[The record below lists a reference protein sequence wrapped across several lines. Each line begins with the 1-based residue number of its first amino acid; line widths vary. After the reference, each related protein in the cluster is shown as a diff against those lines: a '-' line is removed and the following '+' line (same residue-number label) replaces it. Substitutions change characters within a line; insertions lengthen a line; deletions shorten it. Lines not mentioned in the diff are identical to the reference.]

1 MDDKGKT
8 GGNAH
13 YTELERL
20 QKKANALVN
29 ERNKSWLP
37 VYKDLRAFI
46 SPYSAQFEG
55 DITNSGERRDQKIN
69 NPKPIR
75 ASERL
80 SAGMSS
86 GMSSKSRPWFEVVR
100 PKDAKDTMPVR
111 RWLYAV
117 QSALRITLS
126 KTNLYESLEQVY
138 NSQGIYGTAAMSC
151 VAHRGEVIRFTH
163 YPCGS
168 YCLDTNDQG
177 DVDTFYRCEQMTP
190 RQMVQKFGADNVSA
204 QARLAAERGDISRI
218 TVHHLIEPNPDADMR
233 YVDNLS
239 MPYKSTYWESN
250 SGGENCGI
258 LRRSGFKHFPI
269 AAPRWLVTGNNVYGT
284 GPGYQAL
291 PKSRELQKLE
301 SDKMR
306 LISHLANPN
315 RTAPVSL
322 KGLGGGSIVPGG
334 INWVPDNLIGIAMQP
349 TYVPDPNA
357 IGNLRAEINECETDI
372 GEAFSEDLFLLITN
386 RDATMTAY
394 EVAQLQE
401 EKIAMLGPVI
411 ERNEKE
417 LLDPVI
423 TLTFD
428 AMVEQSMPRWMGL
441 LPGEPLLPPPPEEL
455 QDMALDVGYISVLA
469 QAQKA
474 VATSSIQR
482 AAQFTGMLM
491 GAGFQD
497 AGDKFNPDAAQ
508 DEFYDAIGAPP
519 TILRGDDEVAA
530 IRQNRAQMQQ
540 QQMAMEQGK
549 ALVDGVKTLS
559 ETPTGGDTALSALA
573 GGGLNG

>member
-1 MDDKGKT
+1 MDDKGKQFKY
-8 GGNAH
+8 A
-13 YTELERL
+13 ELERL
-20 QKKANALVN
+20 QKKAAALKN
-29 ERNKSWLP
+29 ERDKSWTAI
-37 VYKDLRAFI
+37 YRDLRAYI

-75 ASERL
+75 SSERL

-117 QSALRITLS
+117 QNAIRITLA
-126 KTNLYESLEQVY
+126 KTNLYETLEQVY
-138 NSQGIYGTAAMSC
+138 NSQGVYGTAAMSC
-151 VAHRGEVIRFTH
+151 IPHKHDVIRFTH
-163 YPCGS
+163 FPCGS
-168 YCLDTNDQG
+168 YCLDTNDEG
-177 DVDTFYRCEQMTP
+177 EVDTFYRCEKMTP
-190 RQMVQKFGADNVSA
+190 RQMAQKFGMDNLSA
-204 QARLAAERGDISRI
+204 QTRQAAERGDIARV

-233 YVDNLS
+233 YMDNLS
-239 MPYKSTYWESN
+239 MAYRSTYWESN
-250 SGGENCGI
+250 SGGEHCGI
-258 LRRSGFKHFPI
+258 LRRSGFTQFPM
-269 AAPRWLVTGNNVYGT
+269 ATPRWIVTGNNVYGT
-284 GPGYQAL
+284 GPGIIAL

-334 INWVPDNLIGIAMQP
+334 INWVPDNLIGVAMQP

-357 IGNLRAEINECETDI
+357 IGNLRAEITECERDI
-372 GEAFSEDLFLLITN
+372 GEAFFEDLFLMITQ
-386 RDATMTAY
+386 RDAQMTAY

-401 EKIAMLGPVI
+401 EKIAMIGPVI

-417 LLDPVI
+417 LLDRVI
-423 TLTFD
+423 SLTFD
-428 AMVEQSMPRWMGL
+428 AMVEQSRPRWMGL
-441 LPGEPLLPPPPEEL
+441 LPGEPLLPIPPEEL
-455 QDMALDVGYISVLA
+455 QDMNLDVSYVSVLA
-469 QAQKA
+469 QAQKS

-482 AAQFTGMLM
+482 AAQFTGMLV

-497 AGDKFNPDAAQ
+497 AADKFNPDAAQ
-508 DEFYDAIGAPP
+508 DEYYDAIGAPP

-530 IRQNRAQMQQ
+530 IRQQRAQQ
-540 QQMAMEQGK
+540 QQQAMAMEQGQ
-549 ALVDGVKTLS
+549 ALAKSAKTLS
-559 ETPTGGDTALSALA
+559 ETPTGGDTALSAIA
-573 GGGLNG
+573 GASTNG

>member
-1 MDDKGKT
+1 MDEKPKGYDKH
-8 GGNAH
+8 A
-13 YTELERL
+13 ELERL
-20 QKKANALVN
+20 QKKEAALVN

-37 VYKDLRAFI
+37 VYKDLRAYI

-75 ASERL
+75 SSERL

-117 QSALRITLS
+117 QSALRVTLS

-151 VAHRGEVIRFTH
+151 VPHKDEVIRFTH
-163 YPCGS
+163 YPCGT

-177 DVDTFYRCEQMTP
+177 DVDTFYRVEEMTP
-190 RQMVQKFGADNVSA
+190 RQIVQKFGVDNVSA
-204 QARLAAERGDISRI
+204 QTKLAAERGDMTRVK
-218 TVHHLIEPNPDADMR
+218 VHHIIEPNPDADMR

-239 MPYKSTYWESN
+239 MNYKSTYWESN
-250 SGGENCGI
+250 SGGDNCGI
-258 LRRSGFKHFPI
+258 LRRSGFKQFPI

-284 GPGYQAL
+284 GPGYIAL

-306 LISHLANPN
+306 LIAHLANPN

-334 INWVPDNLIGIAMQP
+334 INWVPDNLIGVAMQP

-357 IGNLRAEINECETDI
+357 IGNLRLEINECETDI

-401 EKIAMLGPVI
+401 EKIALLGPVI

-417 LLDPVI
+417 LLDRVV

-428 AMVEQSMPRWMGL
+428 AMVEQSMPYWMGL
-441 LPGEPLLPPPPEEL
+441 VEGEPLLPIPPEEL
-455 QDMALDVGYISVLA
+455 QDMKLDIGYISVLA
-469 QAQKA
+469 QAQKS
-474 VATSSIQR
+474 VATASIQR
-482 AAQFTGMLM
+482 AAEFTGMLM

-530 IRQNRAQMQQ
+530 LRQNRAQQQ
-540 QQMAMEQGK
+540 QQMMAMEQGK
-549 ALVDGVKTLS
+549 ALAEGAKTLS
-559 ETPTGGDTALSALA
+559 QTPIGGDTALSAITGA
-573 GGGLNG
+573 TSNG

>member
-1 MDDKGKT
+1 MDDKKKGGK
-8 GGNAH
+8 NKH
-13 YTELERL
+13 YAELERL

-37 VYKDLRAFI
+37 VYKDLRAYI
-46 SPYSAQFEG
+46 SPYSAQFEE
-55 DITNSGERRDQKIN
+55 DTTNSGERRDQKIN

-75 ASERL
+75 SSERL

-117 QSALRITLS
+117 QNALRLTLS

-138 NSQGIYGTAAMSC
+138 NSEGIFGTAAMSC
-151 VAHRGEVIRFTH
+151 VPHKDEVIRFTH

-177 DVDTFYRCEQMTP
+177 DVDTFYRNEQMTP
-190 RQMVQKFGADNVSA
+190 RQMVQKFGKDNVSA
-204 QARLAAERGDISRI
+204 QTRLAAERGDITRV
-218 TVHHLIEPNPDADMR
+218 TVHHMIEPNPDADMR

-239 MPYKSTYWESN
+239 MAYKSTYWESN
-250 SGGENCGI
+250 AGGDNCGI
-258 LRRSGFKHFPI
+258 LRRSGFKQFPI
-269 AAPRWLVTGNNVYGT
+269 AAPRWIVTGNNVYGT
-284 GPGYQAL
+284 GPGYIAL

-306 LISHLANPN
+306 LISHLSNPN

-334 INWVPDNLIGIAMQP
+334 INWVPDNLIGLAMQP

-386 RDATMTAY
+386 RDSTMTAY

-417 LLDPVI
+417 LLDRVV

-441 LPGEPLLPPPPEEL
+441 LPGEPLLPIPPEEL
-455 QDMALDVGYISVLA
+455 QDMKLEIGYISVLA

-491 GAGFQD
+491 GAGFQE

-508 DEFYDAIGAPP
+508 DEYYDAIGAPP

-530 IRQNRAQMQQ
+530 IRQNRANQQ
-540 QQMAMEQGK
+540 QQMMAMEQGK
-549 ALVDGVKTLS
+549 ALADSAKTLS
-559 ETPTGGDTALSALA
+559 ETPTGGDTALSAITGA
-573 GGGLNG
+573 SSNG

>member
-1 MDDKGKT
+1 MDDKGKDKKD
-8 GGNAH
+8 H

-20 QKKANALVN
+20 QKKAAALKN
-29 ERNKSWLP
+29 ERDKSWTAI
-37 VYKDLRAFI
+37 YRDLRAYI

-75 ASERL
+75 SSERL

-86 GMSSKSRPWFEVVR
+86 GMSSKSRPWFEIVR
-100 PKDAKDTMPVR
+100 PHDAKDTMPVR

-117 QSALRITLS
+117 QNAIRITLA
-126 KTNLYESLEQVY
+126 KTNLYETLEQVY
-138 NSQGIYGTAAMSC
+138 NSQGVYGTAAMSC
-151 VAHRGEVIRFTH
+151 IPHKEDVIRFTH
-163 YPCGS
+163 FPCGS
-168 YCLDTNDQG
+168 YCLDTNDDG
-177 DVDTFYRCEQMTP
+177 NVDTFYRCEQMTP
-190 RQMVQKFGADNVSA
+190 RQMAQKFGTDNLSE
-204 QARLAAERGDISRI
+204 QTKQAAERGDITRV

-233 YVDNLS
+233 YMDNLS
-239 MPYKSTYWESN
+239 MAYKSTYWESN
-250 SGGENCGI
+250 RGGDNCGI
-258 LRRSGFKHFPI
+258 LRRSGFTHFPM
-269 AAPRWLVTGNNVYGT
+269 ATPRWIVTGNNVYGT
-284 GPGYQAL
+284 GPGIIAL

-334 INWVPDNLIGIAMQP
+334 INWVPDNLIGMAMQP

-357 IGNLRAEINECETDI
+357 IGNLRAEITECERDI
-372 GEAFSEDLFLLITN
+372 GEAFFEDLFLMITQ
-386 RDATMTAY
+386 RDAQMTAY

-401 EKIAMLGPVI
+401 EKIAMIGPVI

-417 LLDPVI
+417 LLDRVI

-428 AMVEQSMPRWMGL
+428 AMVEQSRPRWLGL
-441 LPGEPLLPPPPEEL
+441 LPGEPLIPPPPEEL
-455 QDMALDVGYISVLA
+455 QDMALDVGYVSVLA
-469 QAQKA
+469 QAQKS

-482 AAQFTGMLM
+482 AAQFTGMLV
-491 GAGFQD
+491 GAGFEG

-508 DEFYDAIGAPP
+508 DEYYDAIGAPP

-530 IRQNRAQMQQ
+530 IRQTRAQQ
-540 QQMAMEQGK
+540 QQQAMAMEQGQ
-549 ALVDGVKTLS
+549 ALAKSAKTLS
-559 ETPTGGDTALSALA
+559 ETPTGGDTALSAIA
-573 GGGLNG
+573 GAASGG

>member
-1 MDDKGKT
+1 MDDKGK
-8 GGNAH
+8 GYKDKHA
-13 YTELERL
+13 ELERL
-20 QKKANALVN
+20 QKKATALVN

-37 VYKDLRAFI
+37 VYKDLRAYI

-55 DITNSGERRDQKIN
+55 DVTNSGEKRDQKIN

-75 ASERL
+75 SSQRL

-117 QSALRITLS
+117 QSALRTTLS

-138 NSQGIYGTAAMSC
+138 DSEGVYGTAAMSC
-151 VAHRGEVIRFTH
+151 VAHKDEVIRFTH
-163 YPCGS
+163 YPCGT

-177 DVDTFYRCEQMTP
+177 DVDTFYRNEQMTP
-190 RQMVQKFGADNVSA
+190 RQMVQKFGADNVSP
-204 QARLAAERGDISRI
+204 QTKLAAERGDIVRV
-218 TVHHLIEPNPDADMR
+218 TVHHLVEPNPDADSR

-239 MPYKSTYWESN
+239 MAWKSTYWETN
-250 SGGENCGI
+250 SSGENCGI
-258 LRRSGFKHFPI
+258 LRRSGFKKFPI
-269 AAPRWLVTGNNVYGT
+269 AAPRWFVNGNSVYGT
-284 GPGYQAL
+284 GPGYIAL

-306 LISHLANPN
+306 LVAHLASPN

-334 INWVPDNLIGIAMQP
+334 INWVPDNLIGLAMQP

-357 IGNLRAEINECETDI
+357 IPNLRVEINECETDI

-386 RDATMTAY
+386 RDSTMTAY

-417 LLDPVI
+417 LLDRVV
-423 TLTFD
+423 TLTFE
-428 AMVEQSMPRWMGL
+428 AMVDQSMPYWMGL
-441 LPGEPLLPPPPEEL
+441 AEGEPLLPPPPEEL
-455 QDMALDVGYISVLA
+455 QDMKLDIGYISVLA

-474 VATSSIQR
+474 VSTASIER
-482 AAQFTGMLM
+482 AADFTTRLIS
-491 GAGFQD
+491 AGFQD
-497 AGDKFNPDAAQ
+497 AADKFNTDAAQ

-530 IRQNRAQMQQ
+530 IRQQRAQAQQ
-540 QQMAMEQGK
+540 QQMAMEQGQ
-549 ALVDGVKTLS
+549 ALAQGAKTLS
-559 ETPTGGDTALSALA
+559 ETTTGGDTALSALTGA
-573 GGGLNG
+573 

>member
-1 MDDKGKT
+1 MDDKGKD
-8 GGNAH
+8 GKAA
-13 YTELERL
+13 ELERL
-20 QKKANALVN
+20 QKKAKALTQ
-29 ERNKSWLP
+29 ERDKSWTP
-37 VYKDLRAFI
+37 IYRDLRAFI
-46 SPYSAQFEG
+46 SPYTAQFEG
-55 DITNSGERRDQKIN
+55 DIANSGERRDQKIN

-75 ASERL
+75 SSERL

-100 PKDAKDTMPVR
+100 PRDAKDTMPVR
-111 RWLYAV
+111 RWLFAV
-117 QSALRITLS
+117 QNAIRITLA
-126 KTNLYESLEQVY
+126 KTNLYETLEQVY
-138 NSQGIYGTAAMSC
+138 NSQGVYGTAAMSC
-151 VAHRGEVIRFTH
+151 VPHKDEVIRFTH
-163 YPCGS
+163 FPCGS

-190 RQMVQKFGADNVSA
+190 RQMSQKFGMENLSG
-204 QARLAAERGDISRI
+204 QTREAAKRGDITRV

-233 YVDNLS
+233 YMDNLS
-239 MPYKSTYWESN
+239 MPYRSTYWESN
-250 SGGENCGI
+250 AGGDNCGI
-258 LRRSGFKHFPI
+258 LRRSGFRQFPI

-284 GPGYQAL
+284 GPGIIAL
-291 PKSRELQKLE
+291 SKSRELQKLE

-306 LISHLANPN
+306 LVAHLANPN

-357 IGNLRAEINECETDI
+357 IANLRAEINEAEIDI
-372 GEAFSEDLFLLITN
+372 GEAFFEDLFLMITQRN
-386 RDATMTAY
+386 AEMTAY

-417 LLDPVI
+417 LLDRVI

-428 AMVEQSMPRWMGL
+428 AMVEQSRPRWMGL
-441 LPGEPLLPPPPEEL
+441 LPGEPLLPIPPEEL
-455 QDMALDVGYISVLA
+455 QDMDLDVSYVSILA
-469 QAQKA
+469 QAQKS

-482 AAQFTGMLM
+482 AAQFTGMLI

-497 AGDKFNPDAAQ
+497 AADKFNPDAAQ
-508 DEFYDAIGAPP
+508 DEYYDAIGAPP
-519 TILRGDDEVAA
+519 TILRSPDEVAA
-530 IRQNRAQMQQ
+530 LRQQRADQQAQM
-540 QQMAMEQGK
+540 MAMEQGK
-549 ALVDGVKTLS
+549 ALVDGAKTLS

>member
-1 MDDKGKT
+1 MDTKDKGKYDKH
-8 GGNAH
+8 A
-13 YTELERL
+13 ELTRL
-20 QKKANALVN
+20 QKKAKALKE
-29 ERNKSWLP
+29 ERDKSWTP
-37 VYKDLRAFI
+37 IYRDLRAFI
-46 SPYSAQFEG
+46 SPYSAQLEG
-55 DITNSGERRDQKIN
+55 DVANSGERRDQRIN

-75 ASERL
+75 SSERL

-117 QSALRITLS
+117 QNAIRITLA
-126 KTNLYESLEQVY
+126 KTNLYETLEQVY
-138 NSQGIYGTAAMSC
+138 NSEGVYGTAAMSC
-151 VAHRGEVIRFTH
+151 IPHKDEVIRFTH
-163 YPCGS
+163 FPCGS
-168 YCLDTNDQG
+168 YCLDTNDEG

-190 RQMVQKFGADNVSA
+190 RQMMQKFGAENLSA
-204 QARLAAERGDISRI
+204 QTKLAAERGDITRV

-233 YVDNLS
+233 YMDNLS
-239 MPYKSTYWESN
+239 MPYRSTYWESN
-250 SGGENCGI
+250 SSGDNCGI
-258 LRRSGFKHFPI
+258 LRRSGFNQFPM
-269 AAPRWLVTGNNVYGT
+269 ATPRWVVTGNNVYGT
-284 GPGYQAL
+284 GPGFIAL
-291 PKSRELQKLE
+291 SKSRELQKLE

-334 INWVPDNLIGIAMQP
+334 INWVPDNLIGLAMQP

-357 IGNLRAEINECETDI
+357 IGNLRAEITECERDI
-372 GEAFSEDLFLLITN
+372 GEAFSEDLFLMISQ

-401 EKIAMLGPVI
+401 EKISMIGPVI

-417 LLDPVI
+417 LLDRVI

-428 AMVEQSMPRWMGL
+428 AMVEQSKPRWMGL
-441 LPGEPLLPPPPEEL
+441 LPGEPLLPTPPEEL
-455 QDMALDVGYISVLA
+455 QDMSLDVSYVSILA
-469 QAQKA
+469 QAQKS

-482 AAQFTGMLM
+482 AAQFTGMLV
-491 GAGFQD
+491 GAGFEG
-497 AGDKFNPDAAQ
+497 AADKFNPDAAQ
-508 DEFYDAIGAPP
+508 DEYYDAIGAPP

-530 IRQNRAQMQQ
+530 IREQRAQAQKQ
-540 QQMAMEQGK
+540 AMAMEQGK
-549 ALVDGVKTLS
+549 VLADSAKKLS
-559 ETPTGGDTALSALA
+559 ETQTGGDTALSAISGALQ
-573 GGGLNG
+573 NG

>member
-1 MDDKGKT
+1 MDDKGK
-8 GGNAH
+8 NSKH
-13 YTELERL
+13 TELERL
-20 QKKANALVN
+20 QKKATALVN

-37 VYKDLRAFI
+37 VYRDLRAYI

-55 DITNSGERRDQKIN
+55 DMTNSGERRDQKIN

-75 ASERL
+75 SSQRL

-117 QSALRITLS
+117 QSALRTTLS

-138 NSQGIYGTAAMSC
+138 DSEGVYGTAAMSC
-151 VAHRGEVIRFTH
+151 VPHKDEVIRFTH
-163 YPCGS
+163 YPCGT

-190 RQMVQKFGADNVSA
+190 RQMVQKFGKDNVSA
-204 QARLAAERGDISRI
+204 QTRLAAERGDISRI
-218 TVHHLIEPNPDADMR
+218 TVHHLIEPNPDADMKF
-233 YVDNLS
+233 VDNLS
-239 MPYKSTYWESN
+239 MAYKSTYWESN
-250 SGGENCGI
+250 AGGDNCGI
-258 LRRSGFKHFPI
+258 LRRSGFPKFPI

-284 GPGYQAL
+284 GPGVIAL

-306 LISHLANPN
+306 LISHLSNPN

-386 RDATMTAY
+386 RDSTMTAY

-417 LLDPVI
+417 LLDRVV

-428 AMVEQSMPRWMGL
+428 AMVEQSMPYWMGL

-455 QDMALDVGYISVLA
+455 QDMKLDIGYISVLA

-474 VATSSIQR
+474 VATSSIER
-482 AAQFTGMLM
+482 AADFTTRLI

-497 AGDKFNPDAAQ
+497 AADKFNSDAAQ

-519 TILRGDDEVAA
+519 TILRGDDEVNA
-530 IRQNRAQMQQ
+530 IRQQRAQAQQ
-540 QQMAMEQGK
+540 QQMAMEQGQ
-549 ALVDGVKTLS
+549 ALANSAKTLA
-559 ETPTGGDTALSALA
+559 ETPTGGDTALSALTGA
-573 GGGLNG
+573 

>member
-1 MDDKGKT
+1 MDDKRKS

-13 YTELERL
+13 YTEIERL
-20 QKKANALVN
+20 QKKATALVN

-37 VYKDLRAFI
+37 VYRDLRAYI

-55 DITNSGERRDQKIN
+55 DVTNSGERRDQKIN

-117 QSALRITLS
+117 QSALRVTLS

-151 VAHRGEVIRFTH
+151 VAHKDEVIRFTH

-204 QARLAAERGDISRI
+204 QAKLAAERGDISRI

-357 IGNLRAEINECETDI
+357 IANLRAEINECETDI

-417 LLDPVI
+417 LLDRVI

-441 LPGEPLLPPPPEEL
+441 MPGEPLLPPPPEEL
-455 QDMALDVGYISVLA
+455 QDMALDVGYISILA